1 MDFGIF
7 VQHAILTASFL
18 SVPLVLKRAG
28 VSLHDQWFV
37 YLPVLVVS
45 VICMLPLIIT
55 AERGRMKPIFL
66 ASVATLCVSQL
77 LLLLGHDELLLVIA
91 ALLVFFTAFN
101 LLEASLPSL
110 ISRVA
115 PAEAKGT
122 ALGIYS
128 SSQFF
133 GIFVGGALGGWL
145 QGVWGIS
152 GVFGLC
158 ASLAGLWLLVAIAM
172 RPPLAQQVKL
182 S

>member
-1 MDFGIF
+1 
-7 VQHAILTASFL
+7 
-18 SVPLVLKRAG
+18 
-28 VSLHDQWFV
+28 
-37 YLPVLVVS
+37 VLVVS
-45 VICMLPLIIT
+45 VICMVPLIIM

-66 ASVATLCVSQL
+66 ASVAALGISQL
-77 LLLLGHDELLLVIA
+77 LLLFGHGGLAVVIV

-101 LLEASLPSL
+101 LLEASLPSI

-145 QGVWGIS
+145 QGVWGLS

-158 ASLAGLWLLVAIAM
+158 VLLAGLWLLVAIAM
-172 RPPLAQQVKL
+172 RPPVRSSNRAAAGEA
-182 S
+182 